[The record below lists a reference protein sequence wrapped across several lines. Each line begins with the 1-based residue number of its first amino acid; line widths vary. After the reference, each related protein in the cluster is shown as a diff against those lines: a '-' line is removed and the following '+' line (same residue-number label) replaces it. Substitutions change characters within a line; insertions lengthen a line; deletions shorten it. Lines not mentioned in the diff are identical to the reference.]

1 MKKYDSKSHFKKMIH
16 KPSVEFTLMGILVV
30 VFCVSVTISPIRAEN
45 IEIPTAKNDHFEP
58 RHGILPTIY
67 IDADGRIYF
76 QGYRFMD
83 IAKLSGEIA
92 DTFEARQPE
101 EQKVLL
107 KIDANAKFGRV
118 QDVLKAVKK
127 ANIDVAGLITRPHAG
142 LIDFTKPVKH
152 PMDGNLSETMIS
164 VE

>member
-1 MKKYDSKSHFKKMIH
+1 MKKYDSTNHLKKMIH
-16 KPSVEFTLMGILVV
+16 KPNVGFVLMGILVV
-30 VFCVSVTISPIRAEN
+30 TFCFSTMTSTIRAER

-67 IDADGRIYF
+67 IDAEGRIYF

-83 IAKLSGEIA
+83 MAKLSIEIA

-101 EQKVLL
+101 ERKVLL
-107 KIDANAKFGRV
+107 KIDANTKFGRV
-118 QDVLKAVKK
+118 QEVLQAVKK

-142 LIDFTKPVKH
+142 LIDFTKPAKH
-152 PMDGNLSETMIS
+152 P
-164 VE
+164 

>member
-1 MKKYDSKSHFKKMIH
+1 MKKYDSTKHFKKMIH
-16 KPSVEFTLMGILVV
+16 KPNVGFTLMGILVV
-30 VFCVSVTISPIRAEN
+30 TFCFSAVTAMIRAEN

-76 QGYRFMD
+76 QGYRFTD
-83 IAKLSGEIA
+83 LAKLSGEIA
-92 DTFEARQPE
+92 DAFEARQPE

-164 VE
+164 VD